1 MNYRVHCHKKHSVAI
16 DDKVDMGKPF
26 SVTVDKNDY
35 DVEIR
40 KVQADGRIKTLM
52 VNHRVCPI
60 EVERRGDG
68 MPVRVYLKGV
78 PFDVEIS
85 KVASTRLRAP
95 EVETTS
101 NGSVP
106 ALLPGQIVRV
116 LAQPG
121 ERVEKGAPLLILDA
135 MKMENEVLAPVSGTI
150 KDVHV
155 RSGQVVAKGD
165 LLAEVDIPKAP
176 EAKESARKK

>member
-1 MNYRVHCHKKHSVAI
+1 MNYRVRCLKKHSVTI

-26 SVTVDKNDY
+26 DVAVDKHDY

-40 KVQADGRIKTLM
+40 KVQADGRIQTLM
-52 VNHRVCPI
+52 VDHRVCPV

-85 KVASTRLRAP
+85 KVASTRLRPP
-95 EVETTS
+95 EAESTVDGTVS
-101 NGSVP
+101 

-116 LAQPG
+116 LARPG
-121 ERVEKGAPLLILDA
+121 EEVEKGSPLLILDA
-135 MKMENEVLAPVSGTI
+135 MKMENEVLAPISGI
-150 KDVHV
+150 LKEVHV
-155 RSGQVVAKGD
+155 RSGQVVSKGEP
-165 LLAEVDIPKAP
+165 LAEVEPGKSP
-176 EAKESARKK
+176 ESSA